1 MHRASGVAVIPARGG
16 SRRVPGKNIR
26 EIAGIP
32 AIAHVITACRDSGV
46 LDRIVVST
54 DDPDIAEIAREAGA
68 EVPFMRP
75 TELSDDHTGILP
87 VVQHAVA
94 ALGVDERTQVACVY
108 ATAIT
113 LDANDI
119 DRSRE
124 RLSELV
130 TASFVISVTEYDAP
144 VQRALVM
151 ADDGSVTFVD
161 PAMAHTR
168 SQDVPVR
175 WHDAGQFVWGQAGT
189 WTAAT
194 SVWDS
199 AIGFPVPH
207 WRVVDVDTEDDWRR
221 AELVLSLIKAIGD
234 DR

>member
-54 DDPDIAEIAREAGA
+54 DDPDIAEIARQAGA

-75 TELSDDHTGILP
+75 TELSDDQTGVLP
-87 VVQHAVA
+87 VVQHAVR
-94 ALGVDERTQVACVY
+94 ALGIDDATDVACVY
-108 ATAIT
+108 ATAVT
-113 LDANDI
+113 LDAMDI
-119 DRSRE
+119 ARAQA
-124 RLSELV
+124 RLSEISS
-130 TASFVISVTEYDAP
+130 TSFVISVTEYDAP
-144 VQRALVM
+144 VQRALAM
-151 ADDGSVTFVD
+151 SDDGTVTFVD

-175 WHDAGQFVWGQAGT
+175 WHDAGQFIWGLAGT

-194 SVWDS
+194 SAWDS
-199 AIGFPVPH
+199 AIGFAVPH
-207 WRVVDVDTEDDWRR
+207 WRVVDIDTADDWRR
-221 AELVLSLIKAIGD
+221 AELVLSMIKAAGE

>member
-1 MHRASGVAVIPARGG
+1 MQAGSGVAVIPARGG
-16 SRRVPGKNIR
+16 SRRIPGKNIR

-32 AIAHVITACRDSGV
+32 AIAHVIRTCRASGV
-46 LDRIVVST
+46 LGRIVVST
-54 DDPDIAEIAREAGA
+54 DDPDIAEIARQAGA

-87 VVQHAVA
+87 VVQHAVRE
-94 ALGVDERTQVACVY
+94 LGIDDRTQVACVY

-113 LDANDI
+113 LDAMDLALA
-119 DRSRE
+119 RE
-124 RLSELV
+124 SLPE
-130 TASFVISVTEYDAP
+130 TPFASFVISVTEYDAP
-144 VQRALVM
+144 VQRALAM
-151 ADDGSVTFVD
+151 SDDGSVTFVD

-175 WHDAGQFVWGQAGT
+175 WHDAGQFVWGQAST

-199 AIGFPVPH
+199 TIGFPVPH
-207 WRVVDVDTEDDWRR
+207 WRVVDIDTEEDWRR
-221 AELVLSLIKAIGD
+221 AELVLAMIKVTGD